1 MLREL
6 RIKNLVLADSL
17 EIEFAPG
24 LNIITGETGSGKSV
38 ILEAIAL
45 LLGERASSDLI
56 RTGCDEAEIQ
66 GLIENAN
73 CVPLEQSGIDASGD
87 IVVRRVISASGRNR
101 IYINGTLSSL
111 KTLSEFGE
119 STADMHGQF
128 EHQSLLSER
137 NQLDLL
143 DRCAGA
149 KALEL
154 KASVSSCHARMKE
167 LSERLE
173 RIDSLAR
180 ERARRL
186 DMLRFQTVEISDV
199 CLEPGEEEALESEK
213 LKLANIEKLQRH
225 SAEAHEL
232 LSVAERSALDT
243 LSGAMSALSEIARYD
258 ESALGAVD
266 SLREAIA
273 NAREAAAFARSYNDS
288 LEAEPGRLD
297 QVIGRLEVIARL
309 KRKYGSSVDEVLD
322 YLRRAEDELNEM
334 EHSDSRR
341 AELQA
346 EFETCR
352 ADYNSAAAE
361 LGRIRRET
369 ATRMS
374 ASIET
379 ELRLLAMPD
388 AKFSVLVE
396 DAEPGP
402 DGSDRVSF
410 MLSPNP
416 GTPMKPVARTASGG
430 ELSRVMLAI
439 KSVTGNTTPILVFDE
454 IDAGIGGRT
463 AEDVGRRLKGL
474 AARQQVICVTH
485 LPQIAAYADRH
496 IVIDK
501 LSADG
506 ATTIEARITEN
517 GERVRELARML
528 SGSETDTSLRHAEE
542 LIGKGNAWLAQ

>member
-17 EIEFAPG
+17 EIEFAQG

-56 RTGCDEAEIQ
+56 RTGCDEADIQ
-66 GLIENAN
+66 GLIESSSGNSLA
-73 CVPLEQSGIDASGD
+73 ESGIDVAGD

-101 IYINGTLSSL
+101 IYINGNLSSL

-128 EHQSLLSER
+128 EHQALLSER
-137 NQLDLL
+137 NQLDQL
-143 DRCAGA
+143 DRFAGDE
-149 KALEL
+149 ALEL
-154 KASVSSCHARMKE
+154 KAGVSSRHARMKE
-167 LSERLE
+167 LSGLLE

-186 DMLRFQTVEISDV
+186 DMLRFQVGEISDAG
-199 CLEPGEEEALESEK
+199 LEPGEEDSLESEK
-213 LKLANIEKLQRH
+213 MKLANIEKLQRH

-232 LSVAERSALDT
+232 LSVAERSALDN

-258 ESALGAVD
+258 GSALGAVD
-266 SLREAIA
+266 SLRQAIA
-273 NAREAAAFARSYNDS
+273 DTREAAAFARAYNDS

-297 QVIGRLEVIARL
+297 QVMGRLEIIARL
-309 KRKYGSSVDEVLD
+309 KRKYGSSVDEVID
-322 YLRRAEDELNEM
+322 YLRRAEDELNEI
-334 EHSDSRR
+334 EHADSERVGLL
-341 AELQA
+341 AELEA
-346 EFETCR
+346 CR
-352 ADYNSAAAE
+352 TNYSAAAAE

-369 ATRMS
+369 AARMV

-388 AKFSVLVE
+388 AKFDAPVT

-402 DGSDRVSF
+402 AGSDRVCF
-410 MLSPNP
+410 MLSTNP
-416 GTPMKPVARTASGG
+416 GSPMKPVANTASGG

-439 KSVTGNTTPILVFDE
+439 KSVAGNTTPILVFDE

-463 AEDVGRRLKGL
+463 AENVGRRLKSL

-501 LSADG
+501 SSSGG
-506 ATTIEARITEN
+506 ATTIRARATEN
-517 GERVRELARML
+517 SERVRELARML
-528 SGSETDTSLRHAEE
+528 SGSETETSLRHAEE
-542 LIGKGNAWLAQ
+542 LIGKCNALLTL

>member
-6 RIKNLVLADSL
+6 RIKNLVLADLL

-45 LLGERASSDLI
+45 LFGERASSDLI
-56 RTGCDEAEIQ
+56 RTGCDEADIQ

-73 CVPLEQSGIDASGD
+73 GCSLEESGIDVAGD
-87 IVVRRVISASGRNR
+87 IIVRRVISASGRNR

-143 DRCAGA
+143 DRCAGDG
-149 KALEL
+149 ALEL
-154 KASVSSCHARMKE
+154 KANVSSCHARMKE
-167 LSERLE
+167 LSGRIE

-180 ERARRL
+180 ERVRRL
-186 DMLRFQTVEISDV
+186 DMLRFQVGEILDAG
-199 CLEPGEEEALESEK
+199 LEPGEEETLEGEK
-213 LKLANIEKLQRH
+213 LKLANLEKLQRH

-258 ESALGAVD
+258 ESALGAVE
-266 SLREAIA
+266 SLRQAIA
-273 NAREAAAFARSYNDS
+273 DTREAADFARSYNDS

-297 QVIGRLEVIARL
+297 QVMGRLEVIARL
-309 KRKYGSSVDEVLD
+309 KRKYGSSVDEVID

-334 EHSDSRR
+334 EHADSER

-346 EFETCR
+346 ELEACR
-352 ADYNSAAAE
+352 ADYKTAAAE

-369 ATRMS
+369 AARMS

-388 AKFSVLVE
+388 ARFDALVE

-402 DGSDRVSF
+402 DGSDRVCF

-416 GTPMKPVARTASGG
+416 GSPMKPVAKTASGG

-439 KSVTGNTTPILVFDE
+439 KSVAGNTTPVLVFDE

-501 LSADG
+501 TSFDG
-506 ATTIEARITEN
+506 TTTIRARATEN
-517 GERVRELARML
+517 SERVRELARML
-528 SGSETDTSLRHAEE
+528 SGSETETSLRHAEE
-542 LIGKGNAWLAQ
+542 LIGKGNAELTR